1 MKSSAAV
8 ESDSDDA
15 PLISRING
23 KVTKKPPRASDAQ
36 IGDSSDSDA
45 PLGKKLANQK
55 QKIERA
61 AEKEAVAIRKD
72 EKKPAAASAS
82 KASAAKKK
90 VKKEESSDDDVPLAK
105 KASAKTKKVKAE
117 TSTPQK
123 KSKGK
128 PAKKEESAD
137 AEEGEE
143 EYRWWEDPTKGD
155 GTNKWE
161 TLEHAGVVFPPEY
174 VPLPKH
180 VKMKYDGKPI
190 SMHPDAEEVAGFFGA
205 MLNSTHNVENKTFQ
219 NNFFGD
225 FKDILKKTGGAKDS
239 SGETVSV
246 KEFSKCDFT
255 PIFNYYDAQREA
267 KKALSAAEKKA
278 AKAAKDE
285 AEAPYMYC
293 MWDGRKQKVGNF
305 RVEPPGLFR
314 GRGEHPKTGKVKT
327 RVKPEQVTINI
338 GKEATVPPPPQG
350 HKWKEVKHD
359 KEGTWLAMWQENVNG
374 NYKYVMLAANSDV
387 KGQSD
392 FKKFEKAR
400 ELKKHIDKIR
410 KDYRKNLKNEL
421 TAERQKATAVYLI
434 DQFALRA
441 GNEKGDD
448 EADTVGCC
456 SLKYENITLR
466 EPNTVIFDFL
476 GKDSIRFYSEVE
488 VDRQVFK
495 NLMIFKK
502 PPKKD
507 GDDIFDRLT
516 TSALNAHL
524 QKYMPGLTAKVFR
537 TYNAS
542 FTMSKLLQELKSS
555 GSIAE
560 KVKDYND
567 ANRKVAILCNHKRTV
582 GAGHQNQMEKL
593 GDRIKGLKYQQ
604 WRIKQMMIDVDP
616 KIKKKKGAEY
626 FELPEDLDQEWIEE
640 HQAYLVEEL
649 KSKITKKFEKE
660 NEKLKADGEKE
671 MKVKELNERLEAVK
685 DLEKQQKKENKTGKV
700 EAEGKSPTIEKLE
713 ANLEKLD
720 ARIATMSLQAEDREA
735 NKEVALGTSKIVSTV
750 QSRVLLC
757 ILTFTE
763 LY

>member
-1 MKSSAAV
+1 MKTSAAI

-15 PLISRING
+15 PLISRTNG
-23 KVTKKPPRASDAQ
+23 NFAKKPPRASDAQ

-61 AEKEAVAIRKD
+61 AEKEAVAIRK
-72 EKKPAAASAS
+72 ERKKPVSSAGPQAAA
-82 KASAAKKK
+82 AKRKL
-90 VKKEESSDDDVPLAK
+90 KKEESSDDDAPLAK
-105 KASAKTKKVKAE
+105 KASAKVKKAKTE
-117 TSTPQK
+117 TATPQK
-123 KSKGK
+123 KGKGK
-128 PAKKEESAD
+128 AVKREEVAD
-137 AEEGEE
+137 GEEGEE

-174 VPLPKH
+174 EPLPKN
-180 VKMKYDGKPI
+180 VKMKYDGKPV

-205 MLNSTHNVENKTFQ
+205 MLNSTHNVENTTFQ
-219 NNFFGD
+219 KNFFGD

-239 SGETVSV
+239 AGEIIPI

-267 KKALSAAEKKA
+267 KKALTPAEKKA

-285 AEAPYMYC
+285 AEAPFTYC
-293 MWDGRKQKVGNF
+293 TWDGRKQKVGNF

-314 GRGEHPKTGKVKT
+314 GRGDHPKTGKVKT
-327 RVKPEQVTINI
+327 RVKPDQVTINI
-338 GKEATVPPPPQG
+338 GVEATVPPPPQG
-350 HKWKEVKHD
+350 HKWKTVKHD

-392 FKKFEKAR
+392 YKKFEKAR

-495 NLMIFKK
+495 NLIIFKK

-524 QKYMPGLTAKVFR
+524 QKYMTGLTAKVFR

-542 FTMSKLLQELKSS
+542 FTMSKLLQEMKSH

-582 GAGHQNQMEKL
+582 GAGHQNQMEKME
-593 GDRIKGLKYQQ
+593 DRIKGLKYQQ
-604 WRIKQMMIDVDP
+604 WRIKHMMIDVDS

-626 FELPEDLDQEWIEE
+626 FELPEDIDQEWIEQ
-640 HQAYLVEEL
+640 HQAYLVDEL
-649 KSKITKKFEKE
+649 KTKITKKFEKE
-660 NEKLKADGEKE
+660 NEKLKADREKE
-671 MKVKELNERLEAVK
+671 MKVKELNERLDAVK
-685 DLEKQQKKENKTGKV
+685 DLEKQQKKENKFGKV
-700 EAEGKSPTIEKLE
+700 EAEGKAPTIEKLD
-713 ANLEKLD
+713 AALEKLD
-720 ARIATMSLQAEDREA
+720 TRIATMSLQAEDREA
-735 NKEVALGTSKIVSTV
+735 NKEVALGTSKIVSTLMPY
-750 QSRVLLC
+750 VLPSL
-757 ILTFTE
+757 LTLAE